1 VNESKGFSRGPWRTV
16 WRTVWRALWRV
27 LRGVLLTF
35 AAALLFFEEW
45 GWRPLTAWAAR
56 LARWPRL
63 ARLEAR
69 IGTLGPRWALA
80 LFLLP
85 SLLLLPVKL
94 LALWFIQ
101 HGQATLGLVV
111 IVAAKLLGTALV
123 GRLFVLT
130 EPQLMQFAWFARAL
144 GWWRVTKERVRAAVQ
159 ASAAWRGARAMRR
172 WLTVRVRAWLR
183 RSAR

>member
-1 VNESKGFSRGPWRTV
+1 MTALKGLGRT
-16 WRTVWRALWRV
+16 LWRG
-27 LRGVLLTF
+27 LRSVLLLL

-56 LARWPRL
+56 LAQWPPL
-63 ARLEAR
+63 ARFEAR
-69 IGTLGPRWALA
+69 VRVLGPRQALA

-94 LALWFIQ
+94 AALWLLQ

-123 GRLFVLT
+123 GRLFILT

-144 GWWRVTKERVRAAVQ
+144 GWWRTTRERVKAAVQ
-159 ASAAWRGARAMRR
+159 ASAAWRAARAFRR
-172 WLTVRVRAWLR
+172 WLGVRVRAWLR